1 MLLRIYN
8 LNVICQATYQQTSRP
23 LVNGGIQGNTKK
35 ITKREKK
42 NIDYTVQ
49 ISFYHELQVYMLH
62 KIRTY
67 LQIYS

>member
-1 MLLRIYN
+1 MSFAKQHTNR
-8 LNVICQATYQQTSRP
+8 QAD
-23 LVNGGIQGNTKK
+23 NGGIQGNTKK
-35 ITKREKK
+35 ITTREK

-49 ISFYHELQVYMLH
+49 ISFYHELQVYILH

>member
-35 ITKREKK
+35 ITTREKK
-42 NIDYTVQ
+42 
-49 ISFYHELQVYMLH
+49 H
-62 KIRTY
+62 
-67 LQIYS
+67 